1 MDILFVSNPA
11 TLVGFYYLGTKVH
24 SSTLM
29 VSGMRKECAM
39 LPIQL
44 IVIVPMVII
53 FGALTFLPFLGD
65 PPRRK
70 DP

>member
-1 MDILFVSNPA
+1 
-11 TLVGFYYLGTKVH
+11 
-24 SSTLM
+24 
-29 VSGMRKECAM
+29 MRKEFAM

-44 IVIVPMVII
+44 FVIVPVVII

>member
-1 MDILFVSNPA
+1 
-11 TLVGFYYLGTKVH
+11 
-24 SSTLM
+24 
-29 VSGMRKECAM
+29 M

-53 FGALTFLPFLGD
+53 FGALTFLPLWGD

>member
-1 MDILFVSNPA
+1 
-11 TLVGFYYLGTKVH
+11 
-24 SSTLM
+24 
-29 VSGMRKECAM
+29 M

-53 FGALTFLPFLGD
+53 FGALTFLPLLVE